1 MNNNCLR
8 NYNIDEFSPIQKGIF
23 EIVRSLLNET
33 VEIIEIKHE
42 QYRELYYFKYGDAF
56 STIGFYYKKN
66 NKISNIDIHGAK
78 GNSEF
83 GSKILKYLRDNILN
97 IYVFSAECCLEI
109 SDLQIVPKGIYEVFY
124 QLIEK
129 LAKKNIK
136 TKLIKIDPK
145 QYYISFIFSQN
156 CFCYVLCKFFYNKSG
171 SLTNCI
177 KEDSFGTSNLY
188 EEIKKELNDMQ

>member
-66 NKISNIDIHGAK
+66 NSATPTSIRSG
-78 GNSEF
+78 
-83 GSKILKYLRDNILN
+83 RDL
-97 IYVFSAECCLEI
+97 
-109 SDLQIVPKGIYEVFY
+109 P
-124 QLIEK
+124 
-129 LAKKNIK
+129 
-136 TKLIKIDPK
+136 
-145 QYYISFIFSQN
+145 
-156 CFCYVLCKFFYNKSG
+156 
-171 SLTNCI
+171 
-177 KEDSFGTSNLY
+177 
-188 EEIKKELNDMQ
+188 DMMYFVEQ